1 MLRDLIGLLCL
12 TSHVPIT
19 LPAAMQFGSTLG
31 PTSASAENSFPG
43 SFLDFEQ
50 DWCHCRQH
58 LESKVSSLQVELD
71 ASSDK
76 AAAAHASKTEMHAS
90 MAAQQTEL
98 QQMQADLSTVTAA
111 R

>member
-1 MLRDLIGLLCL
+1 M
-12 TSHVPIT
+12 H
-19 LPAAMQFGSTLG
+19 FGSTLG
-31 PTSASAENSFPG
+31 PTSASAENSFSG
-43 SFLDFEQ
+43 SFLEFEQ

-58 LESKVSSLQVELD
+58 LESKVSSLQVDLS
-71 ASSDK
+71 ASSDEV
-76 AAAAHASKTEMHAS
+76 AAAHAS